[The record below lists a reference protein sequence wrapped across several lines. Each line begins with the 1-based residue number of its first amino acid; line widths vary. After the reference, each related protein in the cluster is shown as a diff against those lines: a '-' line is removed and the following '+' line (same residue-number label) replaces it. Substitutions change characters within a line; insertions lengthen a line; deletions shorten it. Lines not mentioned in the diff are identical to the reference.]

1 MSAAEFEAEMFD
13 LTGATE
19 YINMIVYGDPGIG
32 KTRLTGTLPGYNLW
46 LAGEPGFVSA
56 AQIDDSQGRVRLI
69 PDTATALAAA
79 NWLEDGNDKKFD
91 WIVVDGATTMQTKF
105 MLGYA
110 AEAFDKNPEKR
121 AHRNLPDRPDY
132 LNAQNFMKYWLARL
146 ADLKCNVFV
155 TAHVLRSED
164 DEGDP
169 LVMPSFQGKGHEV
182 SSYISGQ
189 FYVVGY
195 YRMATVKQGENKG
208 KQIRRINWQ
217 MFKDPDTDITFFAK
231 DQSNKLGRFTD
242 NPTMPDILA
251 KIREGAEVEEV
262 VSAPAA
268 KKATAARRRAK

>member
-1 MSAAEFEAEMFD
+1 MFD

-262 VSAPAA
+262 VSASAA